1 MENESIF
8 ENANTNANAIAN
20 ANVSDTK
27 EYSNPELM
35 RIRTT
40 IENMSKFN
48 QIEVLRLL
56 YNNYKE
62 DVVFNENNYGIHINL
77 SDLKNEI
84 IEQLDLYINYVK
96 TQENNLSNIEQKKEA
111 LQNIYFCKDN
121 KDNVMNNVIV

>member
-1 MENESIF
+1 MEEI
-8 ENANTNANAIAN
+8 ENT
-20 ANVSDTK
+20 DK
-27 EYSNPELM
+27 EYSNGELM

-62 DVVFNENNYGIHINL
+62 FVVFNENNYGIHINL
-77 SDLKNEI
+77 SELKNEI
-84 IEQLDLYINYVK
+84 IQQLEMYINYVK
-96 TQENNLSNIEQKKEA
+96 TQENNLDNIEQQKEA

-121 KDNVMNNVIV
+121 KDISVIS

>member
-1 MENESIF
+1 MENESII
-8 ENANTNANAIAN
+8 ENVNTNAN
-20 ANVSDTK
+20 VSLDTK
-27 EYSNPELM
+27 EYSNVELM

-40 IENMSKFN
+40 IENMNKFN

-56 YNNYKE
+56 YNNYNE

-96 TQENNLSNIEQKKEA
+96 TQENNLSNIEQKKET